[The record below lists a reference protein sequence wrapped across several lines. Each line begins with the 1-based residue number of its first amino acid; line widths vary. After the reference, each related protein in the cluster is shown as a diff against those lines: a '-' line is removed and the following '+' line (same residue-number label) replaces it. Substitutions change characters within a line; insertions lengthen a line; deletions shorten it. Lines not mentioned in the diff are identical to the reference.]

1 MRLALL
7 LAAFILVK
15 CQHPNLNY
23 YQSHFLNPYYRAMNY
38 FEFLHQPFYQ
48 FAAEPQ
54 DEVWFVQTDKADRN
68 VVNQL
73 GR

>member
-1 MRLALL
+1 
-7 LAAFILVK
+7 
-15 CQHPNLNY
+15 
-23 YQSHFLNPYYRAMNY
+23 MNY